1 MRVSLKLKVV
11 GKTDKGLVRP
21 ANEDFL
27 HLDNENRVFAVC
39 DGMGGHQAGEVASM
53 MAAETLLQVFAYHHE
68 GILADPLLKLDR
80 TFPATGDLLVK
91 GIRLANR
98 AINSRAYAQ
107 KTLAGMGTTIVAVA
121 FESDLMSVAHVGDS
135 RAYKLTQTSLEPLTV
150 DHSWVTEVQLAKGIS
165 REEAAAYVGKNVI
178 TRALGVREN
187 VEVDY
192 RLYRIAVGDI
202 FILCSDGLCGYVEDE
217 EIFKV
222 AYDRRANIEG
232 IVDGL
237 IQLAHSQGGPDNIT
251 VVAIEVLEV
260 ASSQLPEVEPSTIS
274 FEAVAVQ
281 QAEDRWI
288 QKMQSEEVPPPQEKK
303 KNSPTDPESAP
314 PNRHLLIGLF
324 VVFAVVAVLIIYL
337 AQSK

>member
-1 MRVSLKLKVV
+1 MPLKLKVV
-11 GKTDKGLVRP
+11 GKTDKGLARP

-27 HLDNENRVFAVC
+27 HVDNESRVFAVC

-53 MAAETLLQVFAYHHE
+53 TAADTLLQVFAYHHE
-68 GILADPLLKLDR
+68 GILSDPLLKLER
-80 TFPATGDLLVK
+80 NFPATGDLLIK
-91 GIRLANR
+91 GVRIANR
-98 AINSRAYAQ
+98 AINSKAYAQ

-135 RAYKLTQTSLEPLTV
+135 RAYKLGPDSLLPLTV

-165 REEAAAYVGKNVI
+165 RDEAAAFVGKNVI

-192 RLYRIAVGDI
+192 RLLRINVGDI

-222 AYDRRANIEG
+222 ADSCRHDLTR

-237 IQLAHSQGGPDNIT
+237 IQLAYGQGGPDNVTII
-251 VVAIEVLEV
+251 AIEVLDI
-260 ASSQLPEVEPSTIS
+260 AGSQLPEIEPFTIP
-274 FEAVAVQ
+274 FESESAQ
-281 QAEDRWI
+281 TAEDRWI
-288 QKMQSEEVPPPQEKK
+288 EKMQSEEKTSTPQK
-303 KNSPTDPESAP
+303 KNERADLPGSAP
-314 PNRHLLIGLF
+314 NRVLLIGLF
-324 VVFAVVAVLIIYL
+324 VVFAVVALLIIYF